1 MFSIFRRV
9 NDILNANVNDL
20 LDKIEDPERMIK
32 QLIREMEEQIAQA
45 KDGVIHAIA
54 SEKQLSRE
62 LAEQKTNAAEW
73 QGKAETALQLGKEDL
88 ARSALQRKLEIDN
101 VIRNLEP
108 AWQTAKNTSERLK
121 TQLHQLESKLEETKR
136 KQGALVARQR
146 AAQARQQMGKTLDR
160 FQQGLDTQSRFDRLE
175 DRIDEMEAYTEAM
188 AEVNDKQSELD
199 KEFAKLES
207 THEVDLLMAE
217 LKVKVQQK

>member
-20 LDKIEDPERMIK
+20 LDKVEDPERMIK
-32 QLIREMEEQIAQA
+32 QLIREMEEQIASA
-45 KDGVIHAIA
+45 KDGVVHAIA
-54 SEKQLSRE
+54 SEKQLLRE
-62 LAEQKTNAAEW
+62 LEQQKAQSAEW
-73 QGKAETALQLGKEDL
+73 QNKAETALRAYKEDL
-88 ARSALQRKLEIDN
+88 ARSALQRKTEIDN

-108 AWQTAKNTSERLK
+108 AWQTAKTTSERLK
-121 TQLHQLESKLEETKR
+121 NQLRQLENKVEETKR

-175 DRIDEMEAYTEAM
+175 DRIGEMEAYSEAM
-188 AEVNDKQSELD
+188 AEVDDTQSELD

-207 THEVDLLMAE
+207 TQEVDTLMAE
-217 LKVKVQQK
+217 LKIKIQQK